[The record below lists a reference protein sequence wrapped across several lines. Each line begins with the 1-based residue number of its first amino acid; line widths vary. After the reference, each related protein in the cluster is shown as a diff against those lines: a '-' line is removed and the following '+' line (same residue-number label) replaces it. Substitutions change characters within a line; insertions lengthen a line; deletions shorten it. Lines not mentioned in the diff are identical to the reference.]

1 MPSFSWL
8 IPYMTNEQTL
18 SAPLRTATDRGW
30 NDEGPGSAFP
40 ADENGPKSC
49 NLSCSLPRWDWLLFS
64 GGTWLTHPQA
74 PSKPAAC
81 LPGEIPRNGLVQGS
95 TSSQQWGDPR
105 SSLHRDGLPNYPTQ
119 DDDRQLL
126 ILLVDRWRS
135 SAASISLTTEQ
146 TRTGGWIWNTRLG
159 GGKKSK
165 KPHTGATVYLCY
177 LALDVHEQSWLSD
190 LL

>member
-18 SAPLRTATDRGW
+18 SAPLCTATDRGW
-30 NDEGPGSAFP
+30 NDKGPGSALP

-49 NLSCSLPRWDWLLFS
+49 NLSCSLSRWDWLLFS
-64 GGTWLTHPQA
+64 GGTRLTHPQA
-74 PSKPAAC
+74 LSKPSRGDTQKCIGARVHF
-81 LPGEIPRNGLVQGS
+81 LPAMGR
-95 TSSQQWGDPR
+95 SQEHPT
-105 SSLHRDGLPNYPTQ
+105 HRDGLPNYPTQ
-119 DDDRQLL
+119 DNDRQLL
-126 ILLVDRWRS
+126 ILLVGRWRS

-165 KPHTGATVYLCY
+165 KPHTGATVYLCH
-177 LALDVHEQSWLSD
+177 LALDVHERSWLSD